1 MARRRAHAPLHVFL
15 NARLVGTL
23 RRESTGA
30 IDFQYDKDW
39 LAWENTFPVS
49 LSLPLREDRYIGAPV
64 INVFDN
70 LLPDSDAIRKR
81 VAERVGAGGTDAYG
95 LLTALGHDCVG
106 ALQFLPDGIDPG
118 KAGATDGNPVTDDEV
133 AAIINNLAAAPL
145 GMGEDEDFRLSIAGA
160 QEKTALLRKDKK
172 WFKPAGTTATTHILK
187 PQIGQLPNGVDLS
200 NSVENE
206 YLCLKL
212 LAALGV
218 PTAHTEIAD
227 FGDRRTLIVERF
239 DRRWTSDGRLLRLPQ
254 EDICQALSVP
264 PTRKYQSDGGPGMRD
279 IIQLLKGSDT
289 PEQDIGTFMRACILF
304 WMLGATDGH
313 AKNFSITLGPGGR
326 FRLTPLYDVLT
337 AQPSLDAGQI
347 QQKKFKLA
355 MSVGKNRHYP
365 VDRIM
370 PRHFL
375 QTAELAGVGTPLMRS
390 IFEDLAANA
399 EKQTDAVL
407 AGLPKGFPNQ
417 LITSVRAAIKHRATL
432 LADASQS
439 APSTASGD
447 A

>member
-1 MARRRAHAPLHVFL
+1 MARRRAHAPLNVFL
-15 NARLVGTL
+15 NSRLVGVL

-30 IDFQYDKDW
+30 IDFQYAKDW
-39 LAWENTFPVS
+39 LGWENTFPVS

-81 VAERVGAGGTDAYG
+81 VAERVGAGGTDAYS

-118 KAGATDGNPVTDDEV
+118 KAGAIDGKPVTDDEV
-133 AAIINNLAAAPL
+133 AAIINNLASAPL
-145 GMGEDEDFRLSIAGA
+145 GMGEDEDFRISIAGA
-160 QEKTALLRKDKK
+160 QEKTALLRKDGQ
-172 WFKPAGTTATTHILK
+172 WFKPSGTTATTHILK
-187 PQIGQLPNGVDLS
+187 PQIGQLPNGIDLS

-206 YLCLKL
+206 YFCLKL

-218 PTAHTEIAD
+218 PTADAEITE
-227 FGDRRTLIVERF
+227 FGGRRTLIVERF
-239 DRRWTSDGRLLRLPQ
+239 DRRWTNDGRLLRLPQ

-264 PTRKYQSDGGPGMRD
+264 PTRKYQPDGGPGMRD
-279 IIQLLKGSDT
+279 IIELLKGSDT
-289 PEQDIGTFMRACILF
+289 PEQDIATFMRACILF

-326 FRLTPLYDVLT
+326 FRLTQLYDVLT

-355 MSVGKNRHYP
+355 MSVGKNSHYP
-365 VDRIM
+365 VEGIM

-375 QTAELAGVGTPLMRS
+375 QTAELAGVGAPLMRA
-390 IFEDLAANA
+390 IFEDLGANA
-399 EKQTDAVL
+399 EKQVDAVI
-407 AGLPKGFPNQ
+407 AALPDSFPEH
-417 LITSVRAAIKHRATL
+417 LVTSVRAAVKSRVRL
-432 LADASQS
+432 LVDMQ
-439 APSTASGD
+439 
-447 A
+447 